1 MTARFSF
8 LVLAHCLL
16 TVSVASAQPATGAPT
31 LPLDR
36 AVHDALESNA
46 SLRAARA
53 GAQAAGSGVESA
65 RAMLFPRVSFTEN
78 WQRSNQPVFVFSTLL
93 ASRQFAASN
102 FAIDRLN
109 HPESVG
115 SFHST
120 IAVEQLLFDGGA
132 RRANIETA
140 RERHTIADLA
150 TRESAAALVMD
161 VTRTYGQL
169 LTMQARAR
177 VADSAVASGR
187 EDLAH
192 ATRRRDAG
200 VATEADVLALAVHVA
215 DLEQKVL
222 QARGEAASLIAQMNR
237 LTGAPIDRLF
247 EPAEPQP
254 STAFDDADLPA
265 LFVEAERQRP
275 EIQRSAAAQSVADH
289 ARRAA
294 RSQLFPT
301 IGAQAAVDTTG
312 TRLQDRASSWLVGG
326 ELRWSL
332 GTGER
337 AQLKT
342 ATASASQARAR
353 ADDVRAQVQV
363 DIVTARELLRSARAR
378 QAVGRAA
385 VAQARESQRI
395 VRDRYEA
402 GLLPVAEVLRAA
414 TAVLDSEAQRVA
426 ALVDELTSRAGLD
439 HAVGRVP

>member
-1 MTARFSF
+1 MTARFSL
-8 LVLAHCLL
+8 LVLARCLL
-16 TVSVASAQPATGAPT
+16 MASVAGAQPATLAPP
-31 LPLDR
+31 LALDR
-36 AVHDALESNA
+36 AVHDALENNA

-53 GAQAAGSGVESA
+53 GAQSAVAGVESA
-65 RAMLFPRVSFTEN
+65 RARLFPRVSFTES
-78 WQRSNQPVFVFSTLL
+78 WLRSDQPAFVFSTLL

-102 FAIDRLN
+102 FAIDVLN

-120 IAVEQLLFDGGA
+120 VAVEQLLFDGGA

-150 TRESAAALVMD
+150 TRESAAALVME
-161 VTRTYGQL
+161 VTGTYGRL
-169 LTMQARAR
+169 LSAQAHAHM
-177 VADSAVASGR
+177 ADAAAASGR

-200 VATEADVLALAVHVA
+200 VTTEADVLALAVHVA
-215 DLEQKVL
+215 DLEQKVIA
-222 QARGEAASLIAQMNR
+222 ARGEAAALVAQMNR

-247 EPAEPQP
+247 EPVEPPP
-254 STAFDDADLPA
+254 STGFDDLDLPA

-275 EIQRSAAAQSVADH
+275 EIQRAAAAQRVADN

-294 RSQLFPT
+294 RAQLFPT

-312 TRLQDRASSWLVGG
+312 TRFQDRAASWLFGG

-332 GTGER
+332 GIENR
-337 AQLKT
+337 AELRS
-342 ATASASQARAR
+342 ATASVTQARAQ

-378 QAVGRAA
+378 QAVGQAA

-402 GLLPVAEVLRAA
+402 GLLPVADVLRAA
-414 TAVLDSEAQRVA
+414 TAVLDADAQRVA
-426 ALVDELTSRAGLD
+426 ALVDEMTSRAGLD
-439 HAVGRVP
+439 HAVGRLP